1 VSKIVAVA
9 DIHLDFSRRFKDT
22 LNVMKQVLDF
32 AIYKKANYLM
42 ILGDIYQYKR
52 PKNIERHAF
61 ETWVLRF
68 VENKIKV
75 VMIPGLKGKHDYDKN
90 ISVVD
95 EFNNLN
101 IQGVQVLDNGD
112 IFITRDGVRIRMLHT
127 MVQGAKLGALG
138 YSPNSAE
145 NLSIQTILAMNKGSS
160 GDIADIFLL
169 GHIHRAQIL
178 NKDPFM
184 CYLGSI
190 DHIDFAERNEHKY
203 LFYTDI
209 TKDKDNIIHNHYK
222 FYRLKTRPMIQFD
235 IRTVKEL
242 QDIDTAKVKGA
253 ITKVIFHCAKEDKN
267 KFEPKL
273 VGEKF
278 DGAYSYSTHYDYT
291 KSARLRN
298 KKINER
304 VTPAQAFIQYG
315 KEKDLGQEVIKRGL
329 EIIEEKV

>member
-1 VSKIVAVA
+1 MSKIVAVA

-22 LNVMKQVLDF
+22 LNVMKQILDF
-32 AIYKKANYLM
+32 TIYKKANYLM

-68 VENKIKV
+68 VESKIKV
-75 VMIPGLKGKHDYDKN
+75 VMIPGLKGKHDYDKRV
-90 ISVVD
+90 SVLD
-95 EFNNLN
+95 EFNTLN
-101 IQGVQVLDNGD
+101 ITGVQVLDNGD
-112 IFITRDGVRIRMLHT
+112 LFITRDGIKVQMLHT
-127 MVQGAKLGALG
+127 LVREAKLGALG
-138 YSPNSAE
+138 YRPSSAE
-145 NLSIQTILAMNKGSS
+145 NLSIEAILATNRGGS
-160 GDIADIFLL
+160 GDNADIFLL
-169 GHIHRAQIL
+169 GHIHKAQIL

-209 TKDKDNIIHNHYK
+209 TKDKDNILHNQYK

-235 IRTVKEL
+235 IKSVKEL

-253 ITKVIFHCAKEDKN
+253 ITKIIFYCAKEDKSR
-267 KFEPKL
+267 FDRQL
-273 VGEKF
+273 VNEKF
-278 DGAYSYSTHYDYT
+278 GGAYSYSVHYDFI
-291 KSARLRN
+291 KSARQRN
-298 KKINER
+298 KEINER

-315 KEKDLGQEVIKRGL
+315 KEKNLGQEVIKRGL
-329 EIIEEKV
+329 EIINV